1 MNQQQKKTI
10 ENRYNMHK
18 YIKLC
23 ETPNSIKKQRIFINT
38 SDVVD
43 TKNDIH
49 LSEYVAKQLNV
60 TIGDCIII
68 NCGLKCVTLEITNI
82 INDCESYIHLT
93 TYCKLQLD
101 FDGGVAVIIRINK
114 SSSIDYKKYLGTV
127 WFGSYT

>member
-10 ENRYNMHK
+10 ENRYDMHK

-23 ETPNSIKKQRIFINT
+23 ETSNSIRKQRICIIT

-49 LSEYVAKQLNV
+49 LSEHIAKQLNV

-68 NCGLKCVTLEITNI
+68 HYRLRCVILEITDI
-82 INDCESYIHLT
+82 INDCVSYIHPT
-93 TYCKLQLD
+93 TCCNLQLD
-101 FDGGVAVIIRINK
+101 FDGDVAVIIRINK